1 MQTIEPDE
9 VLLSFDVVSLFTNV
23 PTELACRVAEERLS
37 TDDTLGDRTSLS
49 PDQILSL
56 LRMCLNATFLAYQGQ
71 YYQQTFGTAMG
82 SPVSVTV
89 ANLVMEDVEQRALSS
104 FPDPPPFWKKY
115 VDDTCTALHPEKVQA
130 FHNHLNSIEP
140 SIQFTLEVEENG
152 VLPFL
157 DTEIKH
163 HPDGSS
169 STKVYRKR
177 THTDKYLDFQSH
189 HPLAH
194 KLAVPRTL
202 FKRAQRLCTNA
213 MERTEEEKHIETA
226 LRSNGNPK
234 NIIQKPPPSSP
245 VTIPGSARGHG
256 GTPLYTPSL

>member
-9 VLLSFDVVSLFTNV
+9 VLLSFDVISLFTNI
-23 PTELACRVAEERLS
+23 PTELACRVAEEHLS
-37 TDDTLGDRTSLS
+37 TDDTLGDRTGLS

-56 LRMCLNATFLAYQGQ
+56 LKMCLNATFLTYQGQ
-71 YYQQTFGTAMG
+71 YYQQTFATAMG
-82 SPVSVTV
+82 SPVSVMV
-89 ANLVMEDVEQRALSS
+89 ANLVMEYVEQRALSS
-104 FPDPPPFWKKY
+104 FPDPPPFWKRY
-115 VDDTCTALHPEKVQA
+115 VDDTCTALHPGKVQA
-130 FHNHLNSIEP
+130 FHNHLNSIKP

-163 HPDGSS
+163 HPDGSL

-194 KLAVPRTL
+194 KLAVPCTLLKRT
-202 FKRAQRLCTNA
+202 QRLCTNP
-213 MERTEEEKHIETA
+213 MERTEEEKHTETA
-226 LRSNGNPK
+226 LCSNGYPK
-234 NIIQKPPPSSP
+234 NIIQKPPP
-245 VTIPGSARGHG
+245 
-256 GTPLYTPSL
+256 PLQA